1 MTKKKLTKQEARKL
15 LQDAGVNLIWDYH
28 QLSSRAVDK
37 VLAVAKLYGYR
48 KSPTASGSKARMFY
62 QFLQR
67 GK

>member
-1 MTKKKLTKQEARKL
+1 MAKKMTKGDAQRLI
-15 LQDAGVNLIWDYH
+15 QDAGVSLDWDYH
-28 QLSSRAVDK
+28 QLSSHAVDK

-48 KSPTASGSKARMFY
+48 KSPTASGSKGRMFF